1 MGRDKTGMCHLALPS
16 YLACLQ
22 TIHLQYSIATCR
34 RDFRMQSM
42 LLENFVDSYQHL
54 IQPLETGTGLTF
66 RLSRVRDEVSK
77 RSHRNRQLNLHTSID
92 NTFTLNATVT
102 IIFHVTALMPDA
114 GKAKE
119 DTAMALVMV
128 TDG

>member
-22 TIHLQYSIATCR
+22 TIHRQYSIAPCK
-34 RDFRMQSM
+34 RDVRMQSM
-42 LLENFVDSYQHL
+42 LLEKFVDSYQHL

-66 RLSRVRDEVSK
+66 RSSRVRDEVSK
-77 RSHRNRQLNLHTSID
+77 RSHRNRQLNLHTNID

-102 IIFHVTALMPDA
+102 MISQVKALMPDA

-119 DTAMALVMV
+119 DTAVALVMV